1 MMKLFNVWQFL
12 LVAAVFVPLE
22 RLFALRK
29 EQRILRA
36 KWTLDLVYTFVN
48 GALITVGIMMVV
60 LVAGSIFAYV
70 VPERLRAAVAA
81 QPLLIQLIEAVF
93 LADLLFYAAHR
104 LFHSVPFLWKFHA
117 VHHSIEEMDWLASAR
132 VHPFDQIVTKGASIL
147 PLLALGF
154 SGPVIAAHAIIY
166 SWHSYLL
173 HSNVNLKFGP
183 LKWVIASPE
192 YHHWHH
198 ANQREAY
205 DQNYAAQLSIIDKL
219 FSTFYLPQGKTP
231 EKYGIDERVPRGY
244 LSQLVTLPSENR
256 TSTLKRTF
264 RYGRSPDCRE
274 RVS

>member
-1 MMKLFNVWQFL
+1 
-12 LVAAVFVPLE
+12 
-22 RLFALRK
+22 
-29 EQRILRA
+29 
-36 KWTLDLVYTFVN
+36 
-48 GALITVGIMMVV
+48 
-60 LVAGSIFAYV
+60 V

-147 PLLALGF
+147 PLLGLGF

-219 FSTFYLPQGKTP
+219 FNTFYLPQGKTP

-244 LSQLVTLPSENR
+244 LSQLVTPS
-256 TSTLKRTF
+256 
-264 RYGRSPDCRE
+264 GRE
-274 RVS
+274 

>member
-1 MMKLFNVWQFL
+1 MMKLFNVWQFV

-29 EQRILRA
+29 EQRILRE

-48 GALITVGIMMVV
+48 GALITVGIMLVA
-60 LVAGSIFAYV
+60 LVAGSIFAHV

-81 QPLLIQLIEAVF
+81 QPLLLQLIEAVF
-93 LADLLFYAAHR
+93 AADLLFYAAHR
-104 LFHSVPFLWKFHA
+104 LFHTVPFLWKFHA

-154 SGPVIAAHAIIY
+154 SGPVIAAHAIFY

-173 HSNVNLKFGP
+173 HSNVSLKFGP
-183 LKWVIASPE
+183 LKWVVASPE

-205 DQNYAAQLSIIDKL
+205 DRNYAAQLSIIDRL
-219 FSTFYLPQGKTP
+219 FNTFYLPQGKRP
-231 EKYGIDERVPRGY
+231 EKYGIDEPVPRGY
-244 LSQLVTLPSENR
+244 LSQLVSPSGREQL
-256 TSTLKRTF
+256 TS
-264 RYGRSPDCRE
+264 
-274 RVS
+274 